1 VDRRARHGRLTG
13 LAAVQPHR
21 PVGFDPTKMY
31 PAGALPNK
39 VLADNMPAGL
49 SARHREHLNP
59 GLQRQ
64 RAGML
69 FKCYLR

>member
-1 VDRRARHGRLTG
+1 
-13 LAAVQPHR
+13 
-21 PVGFDPTKMY
+21 MY

-69 FKCYLR
+69 FKYYLR